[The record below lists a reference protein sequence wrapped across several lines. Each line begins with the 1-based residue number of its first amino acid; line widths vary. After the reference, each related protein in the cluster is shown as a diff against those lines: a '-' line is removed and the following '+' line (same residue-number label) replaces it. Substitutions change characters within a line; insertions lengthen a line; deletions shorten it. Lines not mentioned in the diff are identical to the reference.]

1 MTEIPAVEAI
11 AFGTAQKAIALLID
25 LAQRGEINPWDVQVI
40 EVIDR
45 YLSELS
51 LGNDSDPGRRDA
63 DLSESGQAFLWASM
77 LVLLKADTLE
87 PQEEPEALELTEDDE
102 ASDDKGQTRLPL
114 HLERYLHRRRAA
126 PPRKKR
132 PVTLQEL
139 ISQLQQMATQ
149 LGEAPLRTRVRVPRA
164 LSRSQ
169 ATSTIAHLAHDEN
182 LTEIATR
189 LEVFLSG
196 NWQELSGGKDWLNL
210 DQLLEW
216 WTLLSGASDQAAPLS
231 LGNVSGELDS
241 YANNAPG
248 DAPSGVLR
256 DTAQPAG
263 VSVSDSAQASQVAA
277 VEPTEGRVHDR
288 VGVFWALL
296 LLSAQS
302 KVELSQ
308 EEFYQD
314 LKIRVLD

>member
-87 PQEEPEALELTEDDE
+87 PQEEPEVLELTDAEE
-102 ASDDKGQTRLPL
+102 ASDDNGQTRLPL
-114 HLERYLHRRRAA
+114 HLERYIHRRLAA

-132 PVTLQEL
+132 PVTLPEL

-149 LGEAPLRTRVRVPRA
+149 LGEEPLRTRVRVPRA

-169 ATSTIAHLAHDEN
+169 ASSTIAHLAHDEN
-182 LTEIATR
+182 LTEIASR
-189 LEVFLSG
+189 LEALISR
-196 NWQELSGGKDWLNL
+196 NWQQLSGGKDWLNL

-216 WTLLSGASDQAAPLS
+216 WTLLSVASDEAIPQS
-231 LGNVSGELDS
+231 LGEVSGELDS
-241 YANNAPG
+241 YADNAPG
-248 DAPSGVLR
+248 DAPSGALR
-256 DTAQPAG
+256 DTAHQAG
-263 VSVSDSAQASQVAA
+263 VSVSAQASQVAA

-314 LKIRVLD
+314 LKIRALE